1 MRGRR
6 PSRLRRQI
14 VLEAARL
21 MYEEEVSQYFV
32 AKRMAAKRML
42 GRGEGQRARYRPGDL
57 PSNGE
62 IQLALLNLA
71 QQTEGAGRVERLD
84 ELRRIALEV
93 MLALARFEPRLIG
106 SVATGHVRRG
116 SDIDIQL
123 FADDPDDPE
132 EWLKAAGWDY
142 VRDDVLIHRPSGWC
156 EYQHLRLERGAPVEL
171 TVYDRKELR
180 RRPRSS
186 TDGEPIERL
195 TIRDVEALLPAHLPS

>member
-1 MRGRR
+1 
-6 PSRLRRQI
+6 
-14 VLEAARL
+14 

-42 GRGEGQRARYRPGDL
+42 GRREGQRARYRPGDL